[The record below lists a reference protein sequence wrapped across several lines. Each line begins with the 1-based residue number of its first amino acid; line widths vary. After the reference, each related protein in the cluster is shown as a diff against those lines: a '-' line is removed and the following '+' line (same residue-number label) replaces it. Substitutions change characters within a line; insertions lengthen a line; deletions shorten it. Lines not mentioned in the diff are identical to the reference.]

1 MKTKNTLIPAALVAV
16 TTLMLSSE
24 RAEARYGSSLNSQ
37 ANRLEAIAYDLKNE
51 VRRGHSYGS
60 RQLMGD
66 VNSVFHKVN
75 RIDTLSRDPY
85 RSLSLISSELKSLE
99 RLTERM
105 RYSVERS
112 PARGSKGPRKSSTT
126 LRERLHALKNS
137 ARAMDATVKRMSYE
151 RVASHRKGSPERFSA
166 SKGRGSTT
174 KTFNSPVM
182 RVGITRNRH

>member
-24 RAEARYGSSLNSQ
+24 RAEARSASSLNSQ

-51 VRRGHSYGS
+51 VRRSHSHGS
-60 RQLMGD
+60 RQLAGD
-66 VNSVFHKVN
+66 VNSIVYKVN
-75 RIDTLSRDPY
+75 RIDTLARDPY
-85 RSLSLISSELKSLE
+85 RSLSLISSELKGLE

-112 PARGSKGPRKSSTT
+112 PARGSKAPRKSNTT
-126 LRERLHALKNS
+126 LRERLHAMKNS

-151 RVASHRKGSPERFSA
+151 RSASQRKGSPQSYSA

-174 KTFNSPVM
+174 KTFSSPVV
-182 RVGITRNRH
+182 RVGITRNRR